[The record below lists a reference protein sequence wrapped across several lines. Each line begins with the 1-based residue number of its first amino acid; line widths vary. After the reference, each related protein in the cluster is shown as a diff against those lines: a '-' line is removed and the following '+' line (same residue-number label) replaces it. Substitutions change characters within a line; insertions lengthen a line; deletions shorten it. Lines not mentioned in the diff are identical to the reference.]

1 MSTLTVAGGL
11 YRERCIWPDWNRVLG
26 SGGRAAAAIFGH
38 VDVITFYTYAS
49 PIAVDEFRPQA
60 ELDNLDFRPEDVDQ
74 FISFDYVH
82 SLSTPVITP
91 SPARIA
97 RHAAIEAAAE
107 VVLRF
112 GMLEGTARVEAERC
126 IYDPQ
131 SATSPERFEDNGSH
145 AGKLAI
151 VGNRREVCELGRADS
166 PSAAGAR
173 LVEEGAE
180 VVVVKSGAEGAQ
192 VITASGA
199 TTVPAYRSD
208 AVWTLGSGDV
218 FAAMFAAR
226 WAVYGDNPVAAA
238 RLASAA
244 ASAYAANRELPVPS
258 IEALLQ
264 REPTATKAMS
274 GKVYLASPF
283 FTASQRWLVDEV
295 RRGLADLGLEVF
307 SPLHEIGPGSAD
319 EVAPAD
325 IVGLKSCD
333 IVFAILDG
341 LDSGTVFEVGYAR
354 ALEKPVYALAQNVST
369 GDLTMI
375 EGSGCRVYHDLVT
388 ALHHA
393 AWRV

>member
-1 MSTLTVAGGL
+1 MNRLTVAGGL
-11 YRERCIWPDWNRVLG
+11 YHERCIWPDWNRVLG
-26 SGGRAAAAIFGH
+26 SGGRAAAAVVEH
-38 VDVITFYTYAS
+38 VDTITFHTYAS
-49 PIAVDEFRPQA
+49 PSAVQEFRPQA
-60 ELDNLDFRPEDVDQ
+60 EIDKLDFRPKDVDQ
-74 FISFDYVH
+74 FISFEYVH

-91 SPARIA
+91 SPSQ
-97 RHAAIEAAAE
+97 IERYDPIDAEAE

-126 IYDPQ
+126 VYDPQ
-131 SATSPERFEDNGSH
+131 SALAPEPFKENGSY

-151 VGNRREVCELGRADS
+151 VGNRSEICELAGDES

-180 VVVVKSGAEGAQ
+180 VVVIKSGAEGAQ
-192 VITASGA
+192 VITASDA
-199 TTVPAYRSD
+199 TSVPPYRSD

-226 WAVYGDNPVAAA
+226 WAVHRDSPVEAAL
-238 RLASAA
+238 LASAA
-244 ASAYAANRELPVPS
+244 VSSYAESRELQVPPVES
-258 IEALLQ
+258 LLRREAV
-264 REPTATKAMS
+264 ATKAIS
-274 GKVYLASPF
+274 RKVYLASPF
-283 FTASQRWLVDEV
+283 FTVSELWLVDDV
-295 RRGLADLGLEVF
+295 RRGLSDLGLEVF
-307 SPLHEIGPGSAD
+307 SPLHEVGPGPAG

-325 IVGLKSCD
+325 IAALKDCD

-354 ALEKPVYALAQNVST
+354 ALEKPVYAFAQNVSR

-375 EGSGCRVYHDLVT
+375 EGSGCRVYNDLVT

-393 AWRV
+393 AWRE